1 MCMSLQ
7 RIELMMERKLF
18 FSILGADFLAPKG
31 GHRPEKQSVLG
42 PDNFRGFS
50 QTTRDSHNYFW
61 VPLFIT
67 NQECRGKKVQNIL
80 QKIVSTGTKS

>member
-1 MCMSLQ
+1 MSLQ

-50 QTTRDSHNYFW
+50 QTTRDSHNYF
-61 VPLFIT
+61 
-67 NQECRGKKVQNIL
+67 
-80 QKIVSTGTKS
+80 